1 MALYRRGR
9 IWCYRFQF
17 QGRRI
22 QESSGFT
29 NKTAALRVEAKR
41 KADLLDRRAGFTKAK
56 LAPKFEEYVEQF
68 LEWSKQQHKPKTH
81 ALHEW
86 NCKTLKRFFAGK
98 YLDEIT
104 PQMVEDFKSARKH
117 ETRKKAKDARL

>member
-56 LAPKFEEYVEQF
+56 LVPKFEEHVEQF
-68 LEWSKQQHKPKTH
+68 LLWSKQQHKTKTH
-81 ALHEW
+81 ALHGW
-86 NCKTLKRFFAGK
+86 NCKTLKRF
-98 YLDEIT
+98 
-104 PQMVEDFKSARKH
+104 SAANISMKLQAKWWKTSNQRAS
-117 ETRKKAKDARL
+117 TR